1 MSLSIQRKNKDPHG
15 YNWTNNIINNPDLY
29 QMILNTFFNNP
40 FSQQNNGADIA
51 KFLTLDG
58 NNAEILKQIMGLTN
72 KGLTFGQ
79 KMGLGAVSS
88 VLGTGGQLL
97 TNWMNQRWAQ
107 QQQEAQWAK
116 EEEFATTAFNRQKE
130 LIETYQTPE
139 AQRGLLED
147 AGLNVGMMYS
157 KGGGTVGG
165 ASVSK
170 ASAAGGAVPM
180 MGNPLAIDSMM
191 SMMKTL
197 AEIKNI
203 NADTNN
209 KEAETGNKMLT
220 ANEQAWKNYI
230 LENTVGA
237 QTDIITSEATI
248 KKCESWIDFV
258 NLEGN
263 VIATAAENAI
273 KGLQQAIWEIQKN
286 TAEKKYD
293 YDWSDPQWSEDNK
306 ILGGGVMYM
315 EWQKLHNELLK
326 QGIDI
331 SKEEINLDFL
341 KTEKAMG
348 VLGSILRIIGLA
360 K

>member
-1 MSLSIQRKNKDPHG
+1 MSLGIQRKYRDPHG
-15 YNWTNNIINNPDLY
+15 NQWSTDLLNNPNLM
-29 QMILNTFFNNP
+29 QIILDMFYNDP
-40 FSQQNNGADIA
+40 FSRQENGADVARFNI
-51 KFLTLDG
+51 LDG
-58 NNAEILKQIMGLTN
+58 NNAAILEKIMGMMN

-79 KMGLGAVSS
+79 KLGLGGLSS
-88 VLGTGGQLL
+88 ILGTGGTLL
-97 TNWMNQRWAQ
+97 TNYLNQKWARE
-107 QQQEAQWAK
+107 QQEAQWAK

-139 AQRGLLED
+139 AQRGMLED

-170 ASAAGGAVPM
+170 ASAGSGAVPM

-203 NADTNN
+203 NADTDN

-230 LENTVGA
+230 LENTAGA

-263 VIATAAENAI
+263 VIATATENAI

-293 YDWSDPQWSEDNK
+293 YDWADPQWSEDNK

-315 EWQKLHNELLK
+315 EWQKLHNELVK